1 MLSKSKYTGEDNFKM
16 ALQFPEG
23 LIIYSTLISD
33 LIQKYW
39 ETETIIMGDV
49 TYGTWW
55 IDDLGV
61 RALGA
66 HFMVHYAHSCLVPI
80 QEMVIKDLLYVFV
93 TIGINLQHFVNTILH
108 NLGENKDSQIY
119 LFGTIQ
125 FTNSLFMCK
134 KLLSDE
140 GFQNIVIPQT
150 KPRSSGEVLGWTA
163 PKIPDSS
170 DSNIICIFLADGR
183 FHIESA
189 MIHNPHI
196 EYFYQYDL
204 YSRKFT
210 KEKYDIPKM
219 REIRTSEIDKAK
231 HAKTLG
237 IILGTLGRQG
247 NTGLLENI
255 RKICKDRKIKH
266 FILLLSEVTPQKLEK
281 FTKVDAWI
289 QICWPRLSV
298 DWGHHFKV
306 PVLNTYE
313 GYVLLEQ
320 IKWMKTYPMNFYSN
334 EAGEMESLL

>member
-1 MLSKSKYTGEDNFKM
+1 
-16 ALQFPEG
+16 
-23 LIIYSTLISD
+23 
-33 LIQKYW
+33 
-39 ETETIIMGDV
+39 MGDV
-49 TYGTWW
+49 TYGAWW
-55 IDDLGV
+55 IDDLGA

-93 TIGINLQHFVNTILH
+93 TIDINLQHFVNTILH
-108 NLGENKDSQIY
+108 NLGENKDSHIY

-140 GFQNIVIPQT
+140 GFKNIVIPQT

-163 PKIPDSS
+163 PKIPESS

-196 EYFYQYDL
+196 EYFYQYDP

-219 REIRTSEIDKAK
+219 HEIRTSEIDKAK

-266 FILLLSEVTPQKLEK
+266 FILLLSEVTPHKLEK

-320 IKWMKTYPMNFYSN
+320 IKWMKTYPMDFYSN
-334 EAGEMESLL
+334 EAGEWGVYYKINKEREEQKAIKKKKKLKIGYENN